1 MLTPATLLLL
11 ALAAGDFPHAGL
23 PAEEAAAAMRLPEG
37 FRVIPF
43 AAEPD
48 VTQPI
53 AMAIDHRGR
62 LWVAEGHSYPIK
74 RPAGEGKDR
83 ILIFEDADGD
93 GRHDVRTVFAEG
105 LNLVSGLEVGFGG
118 VFVGQAPELLF
129 IPDADGDD
137 VPDGEPEVLLD
148 GWGFEDTHETLNSF
162 VWGPDGWLYG
172 CHGVF
177 THSRV
182 GPPGTA
188 DERRVP
194 INAGVWRYHPTS
206 RAFETFALGTSN
218 PWGVDFDERGQAFET
233 ACVIPHLYHMIPGG
247 RYFRQAGRHF
257 DPHVYE
263 DIPTIAEHRHFVGY
277 QWDGADRTAS
287 LDAGGGHA
295 HAGALIYQGDAW
307 PAEYRG
313 RLLMNNIHG
322 ARLNAD
328 RLTPAGS
335 GFVGTRLPDFCLTD
349 DEASQMIYLRGGP
362 DGNVYVID
370 WYDTTQCHSTKLADH
385 NRANGRIWKI
395 VYEGEGSKPRDRNPS
410 ALSGITS
417 EELVALLTH
426 PNVWHRRHASRA
438 LQERDDPAAFAP
450 LDRLAHSGDPLDRLR
465 ALWALAATGLLTGD
479 QLDAALADGDADVR
493 GWAVRLLSQSRPAL
507 PMSGGTPRA
516 VGELPKLPDFGDRL
530 GDLELLARTEQA
542 ARARLELA
550 ALAQRLPTD
559 ERWGLLGALLSRGE
573 DAGDQNLPLMLWYAF
588 EPLVPPTRT
597 GRWRSRWP
605 VRFRQSGVWRCG
617 GWGKRGRPRRSRP
630 WRRSAGDFAGA
641 GDAAAVRVGLG
652 RADRG
657 PRRAGRGPNRRPG
670 GTPRSAGSAPRS
682 ADGALQAAGGEPG

>member
-1 MLTPATLLLL
+1 MPFAFAAPPTADAVADTAAGRPPFFAPRLMSVLFVMLITAAPAFG
-11 ALAAGDFPHAGL
+11 GDFPHAGL
-23 PAEEAAAAMRLPEG
+23 PAEQAAAAMRLPAG

-62 LWVAEGHSYPIK
+62 LWVAEGHSYPVK
-74 RPAGEGKDR
+74 RADGEGRDR
-83 ILIFEDADGD
+83 ILIFEDTDGD
-93 GRHDVRTVFAEG
+93 GRHDVRKVFAEG

-118 VFVGQAPELLF
+118 AFVGQAPQLLF

-137 VPDGEPEVLLD
+137 VPDGPPVTLLD
-148 GWGFEDTHETLNSF
+148 GWGYEDTHETLNSF

-182 GPPGTA
+182 GPPGTP

-194 INAGVWRYHPTS
+194 INAGVWRYHPTT

-233 ACVIPHLYHMIPGG
+233 ACVIPHLYHLIPGG

-263 DIPTIAEHRHFVGY
+263 DIPTIAKHRHFVGY

-287 LDAGGGHA
+287 LDLGGGHA

-328 RLTPAGS
+328 SLTPAGS
-335 GFVGTRLPDFCLTD
+335 GFVGDRLPDFCLTD

-362 DGNVYVID
+362 DGNVFVID
-370 WYDTTQCHSTKLADH
+370 WYDTTQCHSTKLEDH
-385 NRANGRIWKI
+385 DRANGRIWKI
-395 VYEGEGSKPRDRNPS
+395 VYEGENPPKPRSGRTS
-410 ALSGITS
+410 ALGELTTDG
-417 EELVALLTH
+417 LVALLTH
-426 PNVWHRRHASRA
+426 PNVWHRRHASRL
-438 LQERDDPAAFAP
+438 LQERDDPAAFGP
-450 LDRLAHSGDPLDRLR
+450 LDGLARSGDALTRLR
-465 ALWALAATGLLTGD
+465 GLWALAATGLLTGD
-479 QLDAALADGDADVR
+479 QLDAALSDGDGDVR
-493 GWAVRLLSQSRPAL
+493 AWAVRLLGQSRPAL
-507 PMSGGTPRA
+507 PMSGGTPRS
-516 VGELPKLPDFGDRL
+516 VGELPKVGDAEQVRTLLGRLDPRERCVLAERWELDDSHLRPDAGVRRDVRSL
-530 GDLELLARTEQA
+530 SK
-542 ARARLELA
+542 
-550 ALAQRLPTD
+550 QRLRRI
-559 ERWGLLGALLSRGE
+559 EQQALSKL
-573 DAGDQNLPLMLWYAF
+573 
-588 EPLVPPTRT
+588 
-597 GRWRSRWP
+597 
-605 VRFRQSGVWRCG
+605 
-617 GWGKRGRPRRSRP
+617 RRLATP
-630 WRRSAGDFAGA
+630 
-641 GDAAAVRVGLG
+641 AV
-652 RADRG
+652 A
-657 PRRAGRGPNRRPG
+657 
-670 GTPRSAGSAPRS
+670 
-682 ADGALQAAGGEPG
+682 